1 MILLHGENVGQARQK
16 LQELIDQARTAGKNI
31 IRLEAPKLTEA
42 SLNDQL
48 GGADLFGSSQ
58 LIIVEEVHSLPKSK
72 RKDALIKM
80 LGEVGNQELILSE
93 KRALTPTMLKKFPQ
107 AQVFEFK
114 LTPIM
119 WELLDNLGSP
129 NKSKLLTQLAQ
140 AVVQNEAFMVFS
152 MIIRQTR
159 LLLMAKTGGK
169 IAGSPFQAMKF
180 NKQAQQFSLD
190 QLLAFH
196 RQLFKLESELK
207 TSTNSL
213 ELAQE
218 LDLLLFRL

>member
-1 MILLHGENVGQARQK
+1 MILLHGENVGQSRQK
-16 LQELIDQARTAGKNI
+16 LQELIDQARAAGKNI

-58 LIIVEEVHSLPKSK
+58 LIIVEELHSLPKSK
-72 RKDALIKM
+72 RKDALLKM
-80 LGEVGNQELILSE
+80 LGEVGDLELILYE
-93 KRALTPTMLKKFPQ
+93 KRGLTPTMLKKFPQ

-129 NKSKLLTQLAQ
+129 NKSKLLIQLYDAVAQ
-140 AVVQNEAFMVFS
+140 NDAFVVFS

-159 LLLMAKTGGK
+159 LLLLTKTGGK
-169 IAGSPFQAMKF
+169 IVGPPFQAMKLS
-180 NKQAQQFSLD
+180 KQAQQFSTD

-196 RQLFKLESELK
+196 QKLFKLESELK